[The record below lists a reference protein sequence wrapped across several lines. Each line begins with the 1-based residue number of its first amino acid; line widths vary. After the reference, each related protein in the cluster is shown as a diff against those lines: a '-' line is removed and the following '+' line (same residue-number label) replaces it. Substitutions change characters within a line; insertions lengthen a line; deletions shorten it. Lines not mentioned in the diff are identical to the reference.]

1 MSREHLFRASCFALL
16 VTSMTFAIRAGMLE
30 TLGKQFGLTTQALGW
45 IAGAAFW
52 GFPLAVIVGGWL
64 CDIIGMKKLMVV
76 ASLTHLLGILL
87 TIYSTGFWSLYI
99 STLLIGIANGTVE
112 AVCNPLIATL
122 YPENKTTKLNHFHFW
137 FPGGIVIGG
146 LIVFFFNKLGWSWQ
160 LQMAT
165 MLVPLA
171 IYTWLFMKEKFPVT
185 ERLASGISQ
194 SEMYKSL
201 GSPLFLFM
209 ILCMFGTAIT
219 ELGTNQWIDLLLKNV
234 TDNPILILVYISG
247 IMALGRSL
255 AGNIVHTISPSGV
268 LFVSAILSAVG
279 LALLS
284 SVSGT
289 MVFVAAGIFAIG
301 VCYFW
306 PTMLG
311 FVSENIPQSGALGLA
326 LIGAAGMF
334 ATSIFFPI
342 MGKMYDQQ
350 LVNLLPS
357 GADLALYKNA
367 AANTKE
373 AVDFAKVQLQ
383 AGPYILRNMAII
395 PSILILAFGGLHFF
409 YGKNLR

>member
-1 MSREHLFRASCFALL
+1 
-16 VTSMTFAIRAGMLE
+16 ML
-30 TLGKQFGLTTQALGW
+30 
-45 IAGAAFW
+45 
-52 GFPLAVIVGGWL
+52 P
-64 CDIIGMKKLMVV
+64 
-76 ASLTHLLGILL
+76 
-87 TIYSTGFWSLYI
+87 
-99 STLLIGIANGTVE
+99 
-112 AVCNPLIATL
+112 
-122 YPENKTTKLNHFHFW
+122 
-137 FPGGIVIGG
+137 
-146 LIVFFFNKLGWSWQ
+146 
-160 LQMAT
+160 
-165 MLVPLA
+165 
-171 IYTWLFMKEKFPVT
+171 
-185 ERLASGISQ
+185 
-194 SEMYKSL
+194 
-201 GSPLFLFM
+201 
-209 ILCMFGTAIT
+209 
-219 ELGTNQWIDLLLKNV
+219 
-234 TDNPILILVYISG
+234 
-247 IMALGRSL
+247 
-255 AGNIVHTISPSGV
+255 
-268 LFVSAILSAVG
+268 AVG

-301 VCYFW
+301 VSYFW